1 MGGLQ
6 RNYRLKTTP
15 YYANSLTEV
24 LFHVS
29 TRMNNHN
36 DENKISKVFKFYHLR
51 ISLITFSMLYGPVP
65 QKKKY
70 FIYENF
76 PLNRYT

>member
-36 DENKISKVFKFYHLR
+36 DENKISKVRNIFKFIIYY
-51 ISLITFSMLYGPVP
+51 FSIFYL
-65 QKKKY
+65 
-70 FIYENF
+70 
-76 PLNRYT
+76 

>member
-1 MGGLQ
+1 METHEGFMGGLQ

-36 DENKISKVFKFYHLR
+36 DENKISKV
-51 ISLITFSMLYGPVP
+51 S
-65 QKKKY
+65 
-70 FIYENF
+70 
-76 PLNRYT
+76 

>member
-36 DENKISKVFKFYHLR
+36 DENKISKV
-51 ISLITFSMLYGPVP
+51 VP
-65 QKKKY
+65 Q
-70 FIYENF
+70 
-76 PLNRYT
+76 